1 MEPRFSARLS
11 MAGLAI
17 SLLLGSFAP
26 MAMGQANVQGQWSTL
41 PYTMTINPIHAALLH
56 NNKVLVVAGSGNCPA
71 NQAGCPTG
79 PPYGPSNGSGAVLLD
94 LVAGTIT
101 PFSETPDFFCN
112 GMTVLPDGR
121 AFINGG
127 TINYSPFSGSQ
138 QTSIFDPATNTFT
151 NVQNMAH
158 GRWYPTV
165 ITLPNG
171 QVMTFSGFD
180 ENGEITNTAV
190 EIYTVNSGWSPQYIA
205 NWTPPLYPRLHVLPS
220 GNVFY
225 SGETNTTRLFN
236 PSNQTWTTVAN
247 TVYGIDRTYGSSVLL
262 PLTPAN
268 NYDPKVFILGGGNP
282 GTATTEIIDLGATTP
297 AWTAGPN
304 MSEPRI
310 EMNATLL
317 PNGKVLALGGSLN
330 DEDTTTASYNA
341 DLYNPAT
348 NTFSSA
354 GANAYPRLYHSVSLL
369 LPDGTVWFT
378 GGNPERGSYEDH
390 MEIYQPAYLFN
401 SDGTLATRPTIS
413 SAPGSISY
421 GASFTVQTPN
431 AASIASVVLMKDG
444 SVTHAF
450 DMDQRMVGMSFTAG
464 SGGLTVTAPPNA
476 NIAPPGYYMLFLL
489 NSSGVPSVATFVQLS
504 SAATSSSG
512 INFVQATTGPSTIQ
526 AKNTSVSVAYTNAQ
540 TAGDLNIVAVGWG
553 DTTSAISSV
562 TDSKG
567 NTYTKAVGPTANTGL
582 QQAMYYAK
590 NIAAGSNTVTVK
602 FNVAAAYPD
611 IRIAEYS
618 GLDPTSPLD
627 VTAAGTGNGT
637 SASSGSAT
645 TTSANELIFGSGTT
659 TGTTFTAAG
668 SGFTARVVNIYGN
681 MAEDKTVSSTG
692 SNAATATNSGG
703 YWVLQ
708 MATFKASAS
717 GPPPPAP
724 TVTAISPT
732 SGTANGGTAVNIT
745 GTNFTSGAT
754 VSFGGTVATNVSVV
768 SSSSI
773 TAATPAHAAGAVSVV
788 VTNSSGQSG
797 TLANGY
803 TYTAGTTTVTAI
815 SPTSGTTNGG
825 TVVNI
830 TGTNFVSG
838 ATVSLGGTAATNVS
852 VVSSNSI
859 TATTPAHTAGAV
871 SVVVTNSNGQSGT
884 LANGYTYTVSGT
896 ISFVQAN
903 TGPSTIQAKN
913 TSVSVAYTNAQTAG
927 DLNIVAVGWG
937 DTTSAIS
944 SVTDSRGNTYTK
956 AVGPTANTGLQ
967 QAIYYAKN
975 IAAGSNTVTVKF
987 NVAAAY
993 PDIRILEYKGLN
1005 PTSPLDVTAA
1015 GAGNGTSASSGSAT
1029 TTSANEL
1036 IFGSGTTTGTAFTA
1050 PGSGFTTRVLNIY
1063 GNMAEDKTVSTTG
1076 SNAATATNSGGYW
1089 VLQMATFKP

>member
-1 MEPRFSARLS
+1 M
-11 MAGLAI
+11 
-17 SLLLGSFAP
+17 LLGSFAP
-26 MAMGQANVQGQWSTL
+26 LAMGQASVQGQWSTL

-56 NNKVLVVAGSGNCPA
+56 NNKILIVAGSGNCPP

-79 PPYGPSNGSGAVLLD
+79 PPYGPANGSGAVLLD

-101 PFSETPDFFCN
+101 PFSVTWDMFCN
-112 GMTVLPDGR
+112 GMIVLPDGR

-127 TINYSPFSGSQ
+127 TINYSPFSGSLQ
-138 QTSIFDPATNTFT
+138 SSIFDPATNTFT

-165 ITLPNG
+165 ITLPSG

-190 EIYTVNSGWSPQYIA
+190 EIYTVNSGWSPQYTA
-205 NWTPPLYPRLHVLPS
+205 DWTPPLYPRLHVLPS

-225 SGETNTTRLFN
+225 SGETNTTRLFI
-236 PSNQTWTTVAN
+236 PSTQTWTTVAD
-247 TVYGIDRTYGSSVLL
+247 TVYGITRTYGSSVLL

-268 NYDPKVFILGGGNP
+268 NYDPRVFIMGGGNP
-282 GTATTEIIDLGATTP
+282 GTATTELIDLGAATP

-369 LPDGTVWFT
+369 LPDGTVWFA

-421 GASFTVQTPN
+421 GGSFTVQTPN
-431 AASIASVVLMKDG
+431 AASISSVVLMRDG

-450 DMDQRMVGMSFTAG
+450 DMDQRMVGVSFTAG

-504 SAATSSSG
+504 TSAAPSSSG
-512 INFVQATTGPSTIQ
+512 INFVQANTGPSTIQ
-526 AKNTSVSVAYTNAQ
+526 AKNTSVPVAYTTAQ
-540 TAGDLNIVAVGWG
+540 TAGNLNIVAVGWG
-553 DTTSAISSV
+553 DTTSAISSI

-567 NTYTKAVGPTANTGL
+567 NTYTRAVGPTASTGL
-582 QQAMYYAK
+582 QQAIYYAK
-590 NIAAGSNTVTVK
+590 NIAAGSNTVSVN
-602 FNVAAAYPD
+602 FNQAAAYPD
-611 IRIAEYS
+611 VRILEYS

-637 SASSGSAT
+637 GASSGSAT

-668 SGFTARVVNIYGN
+668 SGFTTRVLNIYGN
-681 MAEDKTVSSTG
+681 MAEDKTVSSAG
-692 SNAATATNSGG
+692 SYAATATNSGG
-703 YWVLQ
+703 YWVMQ
-708 MATFKASAS
+708 MGAFKASAS
-717 GPPPPAP
+717 SSPPSAP
-724 TVTAISPT
+724 TVTSISPT
-732 SGTANGGTAVNIT
+732 SGTANGGTAVNII
-745 GTNFTSGAT
+745 GTNFTSGAN
-754 VSFGGTVATNVSVV
+754 VSFAGTAATNVIAV

-773 TAATPAHAAGAVSVV
+773 TATAPAHTAGAVSVV

-797 TLANGY
+797 
-803 TYTAGTTTVTAI
+803 I
-815 SPTSGTTNGG
+815 
-825 TVVNI
+825 
-830 TGTNFVSG
+830 
-838 ATVSLGGTAATNVS
+838 
-852 VVSSNSI
+852 
-859 TATTPAHTAGAV
+859 
-871 SVVVTNSNGQSGT
+871 

-896 ISFVQAN
+896 ISLVQAN

-913 TSVSVAYTNAQTAG
+913 TSVSVAYTTAQTAG

-944 SVTDSRGNTYTK
+944 SVTDSKGNTYTR

-967 QAIYYAKN
+967 QAIYYAKS
-975 IAAGSNTVTVKF
+975 IAAGSNTVTVSF
-987 NVAAAY
+987 NQAAAY

-1050 PGSGFTTRVLNIY
+1050 AGSGFTTRVLNIY
-1063 GNMAEDKTVSTTG
+1063 GNMAEDKTVSSTG
-1076 SNAATATNSGGYW
+1076 SNAAAATNSGGYW
-1089 VLQMATFKP
+1089 VMQMATFKP

>member
-1 MEPRFSARLS
+1 M
-11 MAGLAI
+11 
-17 SLLLGSFAP
+17 LLGSFAP
-26 MAMGQANVQGQWSTL
+26 LAMGQASVQGQWSTL

-56 NNKVLVVAGSGNCPA
+56 NNKILIVAGSGNCPP

-79 PPYGPSNGSGAVLLD
+79 PPYGPANGSGAVLLD

-101 PFSETPDFFCN
+101 PFSVTWDMFCN
-112 GMTVLPDGR
+112 GMIVLPDGR

-127 TINYSPFSGSQ
+127 TINYSPFSGSLQ
-138 QTSIFDPATNTFT
+138 SSIFDPATNTFT

-165 ITLPNG
+165 ITLPSG

-190 EIYTVNSGWSPQYIA
+190 EIYTVNSGWSPQYTA
-205 NWTPPLYPRLHVLPS
+205 DWTPPLYPRLHVLPS

-225 SGETNTTRLFN
+225 SGETNTTRLFI
-236 PSNQTWTTVAN
+236 PSTQTWTTVAD
-247 TVYGIDRTYGSSVLL
+247 TVYGITRTYGSSVLL

-268 NYDPKVFILGGGNP
+268 NYDPRVFIMGGGNP
-282 GTATTEIIDLGATTP
+282 GTATTELIDLGAATP

-369 LPDGTVWFT
+369 LPDGTVWFA

-421 GASFTVQTPN
+421 GGSFTVQTPN
-431 AASIASVVLMKDG
+431 AASISSVVLMRDG

-450 DMDQRMVGMSFTAG
+450 DMDQRMVGVSFTAG

-504 SAATSSSG
+504 TSAAPSSSG
-512 INFVQATTGPSTIQ
+512 INFVQANTGPSTIQ
-526 AKNTSVSVAYTNAQ
+526 AKNTSVPVAYTTAQ
-540 TAGDLNIVAVGWG
+540 TAGNLNIVAVGWG
-553 DTTSAISSV
+553 DTTSAISSI

-567 NTYTKAVGPTANTGL
+567 NTYTRAVGPTASTGL
-582 QQAMYYAK
+582 QQAIYYAK
-590 NIAAGSNTVTVK
+590 NIAAGSNTVSVN
-602 FNVAAAYPD
+602 FNQAAAYPD
-611 IRIAEYS
+611 VRILEYS

-637 SASSGSAT
+637 GASSGSAT

-668 SGFTARVVNIYGN
+668 SGFTTRVLNIYGN
-681 MAEDKTVSSTG
+681 MAEDKTVSSAG
-692 SNAATATNSGG
+692 SYAATATNSGG
-703 YWVLQ
+703 YWVMQ
-708 MATFKASAS
+708 MGAFKASAS
-717 GPPPPAP
+717 SSPPSAPTVTSISPTSGTANGGTAVNIIGTNFTSGANVSFAGTAATNVIAVSSSSITATAPPHTAGAVSVVVTNSTGQSGTLANGYTYTAGTT

-754 VSFGGTVATNVSVV
+754 VSFGGTAATNVIVV

-773 TAATPAHAAGAVSVV
+773 TATAPAHTAGAVSVV

-797 TLANGY
+797 
-803 TYTAGTTTVTAI
+803 I
-815 SPTSGTTNGG
+815 
-825 TVVNI
+825 
-830 TGTNFVSG
+830 
-838 ATVSLGGTAATNVS
+838 
-852 VVSSNSI
+852 
-859 TATTPAHTAGAV
+859 
-871 SVVVTNSNGQSGT
+871 

-896 ISFVQAN
+896 ISLVQAN

-913 TSVSVAYTNAQTAG
+913 TSVSVAYTTAQTAG

-944 SVTDSRGNTYTK
+944 SVTDSKGNTYTR

-967 QAIYYAKN
+967 QAIYYAKS
-975 IAAGSNTVTVKF
+975 IAAGSNTVTVSF
-987 NVAAAY
+987 NQAAAY

-1050 PGSGFTTRVLNIY
+1050 AGSGFTTRVLNIY
-1063 GNMAEDKTVSTTG
+1063 GNMAEDKTVSSTG
-1076 SNAATATNSGGYW
+1076 SNAAAATNSGGYW
-1089 VLQMATFKP
+1089 VMQMATFKP